1 MLDSKNEEKSE
12 KTYHPTIT
20 EQAAEVLKEQGFTA
34 QVYPMYNSAITDQI
48 IVVRGVKGEHE
59 H

>member
-20 EQAAEVLKEQGFTA
+20 EQAAEVLKEHGYTV
-34 QVYPMYNSAITDQI
+34 QVYPMYNSAIAEQI
-48 IVVRGVKGEHE
+48 IVVRGKNAE
-59 H
+59 